1 MMKYLI
7 GISVIF
13 LTACGGGS
21 VAPVQELEI
30 ATTPPVQTST
40 TIAKT
45 KVIDG
50 YVEGANVYIDFNYN
64 FTQDDNEPSALYDAE
79 SYTYY
84 FTTDQFNFTDFSVE
98 CALARPRVAEVPEG
112 AYDIDRGY
120 VESAY
125 EMIYLPYGGNDRA
138 NVTPLTTLFLSYV
151 DISTAPEPCGADAD
165 AIAYEL
171 QTRVTQVLDN
181 ITLEFGVDAYT
192 FYDDFIATENES
204 LAQYGQRIVDFISTT
219 YTVSQL
225 LEDTYGIVTT
235 TQLDKQ
241 LVESIIA
248 NTPIDTLTFATFS
261 KTESVVES
269 DGYISSTL
277 YAIYDLV
284 ADANG
289 NLIDAD
295 GNPYEIT
302 VASLQEHGTFQERQQ
317 LWSQTPV
324 FGNNLVMLELNN
336 GVYIADIG
344 DIRVTSVRQ
353 IRGDKVTLWLNN
365 VSNPYFE
372 FDWTNMF
379 AVRDQYQFEDI
390 YNDVMDLSNTMI
402 SLSNNNYLL
411 YYGDHQI
418 LQQGQWAYREHHRKD
433 GLRQVCDDLNTGAQ
447 YEGNEAYNVCS
458 QHID

>member
-1 MMKYLI
+1 MKYLI

-21 VAPVQELEI
+21 IAPVQELEI

-64 FTQDDNEPSALYDAE
+64 FTQDDNEPSAQYDAE

-84 FTTDQFNFTDFSVE
+84 FTEDQFNFTDFSVE
-98 CALARPRVAEVPEG
+98 CALARPRVAEVPVG
-112 AYDIDRGY
+112 AYDVDRGY

-181 ITLEFGVDAYT
+181 ITQEFGVDAYT

-248 NTPIDTLTFATFS
+248 NAPIDTLTFATFS
-261 KTESVVES
+261 RTESVVES

-289 NLIDAD
+289 NLLDAD
-295 GNPYEIT
+295 GSPYEVT
-302 VASLQEHGTFQERQQ
+302 VASLQEHGTFQERQL
-317 LWSQTPV
+317 LWSDSPV
-324 FGNNLVMLELNN
+324 FGDNMVVLEQ
-336 GVYIADIG
+336 VDDMYIIDIG
-344 DIRVTSVRQ
+344 EVRITSETMV
-353 IRGDKVTLWLNN
+353 RGDKITLWLFNEA
-365 VSNPYFE
+365 NPYYDIDMVNLFE
-372 FDWTNMF
+372 
-379 AVRDQYQFEDI
+379 VRDQYQIEDL
-390 YNDVMDLSNTMI
+390 YNDVAGLSNTMT

-411 YYGDHQI
+411 YLDDFQE
-418 LQQGQWAYREHHRKD
+418 LKQGQWAYREHHTKN
-433 GLRQVCDDLNTGAQ
+433 GLRQVCDDLTTGDQ

>member
-1 MMKYLI
+1 MRYLI

-21 VAPVQELEI
+21 IATPVQELEI
-30 ATTPPVQTST
+30 ATPPVQTST

-84 FTTDQFNFTDFSVE
+84 FTTEQFNFTDFSVE
-98 CALARPRVAEVPEG
+98 CALARPRVAEVPVG
-112 AYDIDRGY
+112 AYDVDRGY

-181 ITLEFGVDAYT
+181 ITQEFGVDAYT

-225 LEDTYGIVTT
+225 LEDAYGIVTT

-248 NTPIDTLTFATFS
+248 NAPIDTLTFATFS
-261 KTESVVES
+261 RTESVVES

-289 NLIDAD
+289 NLLDAD

-302 VASLQEHGTFQERQQ
+302 VASLQEQGTFQERQL
-317 LWSQTPV
+317 LWSDSPV
-324 FGNNLVMLELNN
+324 FGDNMVVLEQ
-336 GVYIADIG
+336 VDDMYIIDIG
-344 DIRVTSVRQ
+344 EVR
-353 IRGDKVTLWLNN
+353 ITNETMVRGDKITLWLFNGA
-365 VSNPYFE
+365 NPYYDIDMVNLFE
-372 FDWTNMF
+372 
-379 AVRDQYQFEDI
+379 VRDQYQIEDL
-390 YNDVMDLSNTMI
+390 YNDVAGLSNTI
-402 SLSNNNYLL
+402 TSLSNNNYLL
-411 YYGDHQI
+411 YLDDFQE
-418 LQQGQWAYREHHRKD
+418 LKQGQWAYREHHTKN
-433 GLRQVCDDLNTGAQ
+433 GLRQVCDDLTTGDQ
-447 YEGNEAYNVCS
+447 YEGNEAYEVCS